1 MISTTNKFEQ
11 LPQEKQSRIVN
22 ASISEFAEK
31 DYETA
36 SMNTVVSQAGISK
49 GSLFNYFKTK
59 SVLYDHIYKLALGE
73 VKSYLRKV
81 RDETAGFSFDKRL
94 SKIVDSGVQFI
105 TEHPRLAKIYFRLIY
120 SADSPNREKI
130 VSELQKLSNDYL
142 GEIIQDA
149 MDRNELN
156 PNLDKGQA
164 VFFLDSVLNRFL
176 KEFHEALSNGN
187 ADQFN
192 RGEWVKG
199 ITTLFTKGLSWNAK
213 TQSRK
218 EI

>member
-105 TEHPRLAKIYFRLIY
+105 TEHPRLAKIYFRLIS

-199 ITTLFTKGLSWNAK
+199 ITTLFTKGLS
-213 TQSRK
+213 
-218 EI
+218 